1 MSRGLPLQASLT
13 SSFAQES
20 DLLNAERILK
30 YQSLLGTLEVT
41 VVDADMQ
48 HPLFKEV
55 KLPVLRTLKLEY
67 LRLHMGIPA
76 SHFYETWEMPGL
88 RYLETN
94 FVPLRALGKAIVS
107 FKLDVSDTSC
117 DLFFGLD
124 RTLEFLASCPLL
136 ESLDVRFDYISE
148 YLTPETGVAVI
159 MRNLRTLTLQ
169 ASSPDYFSWLARFLE
184 RLVIDNVTDF
194 SLRLDELRR
203 SWSDVEVMAKRVTM
217 YQETEMWGPVIV
229 SRIAKIPRLREMKLY
244 IEEELTGKEGSEGPS
259 KDEYIW
265 AFISV
270 IRELPPTLERF
281 VSISPLHHIHMCRKY
296 IHIDGGQ
303 THLDIDHGKTLTLE
317 QLLFFMDWAKAKSGT
332 IVLRDSPLIPE
343 DELRSAIPD

>member
-1 MSRGLPLQASLT
+1 MCRGLPLQASLT
-13 SSFAQES
+13 SSFTHES
-20 DLLNAERILK
+20 DLLDAERILK
-30 YQSLLGTLEVT
+30 HQSLLGTLEIT
-41 VVDADMQ
+41 VIDADLQ
-48 HPLFKEV
+48 HSLFKKV

-76 SHFYETWEMPGL
+76 SHFYETWEMPEL

-107 FKLDVSDTSC
+107 FKLDISDLSC

-136 ESLDVRFDYISE
+136 ENLDVRFDDISE
-148 YLTPETGVAVI
+148 YITPETGVAVI

-169 ASSPDYFSWLARFLE
+169 AASPDYFSWLARFLE
-184 RLVIDNVTDF
+184 RLVIDNVTDL
-194 SLRLDELRR
+194 SLGLNKLRR
-203 SWSDVEVMAKRVTM
+203 SWNDVEVMAKRMTM

-244 IEEELTGKEGSEGPS
+244 IEEGRAGKEGTKEPS

-281 VSISPLHHIHMCRKY
+281 VSISPLHHIHMCRKHV
-296 IHIDGGQ
+296 HIDGGR
-303 THLDIDHGKTLTLE
+303 THLDIVHGKTLTLE

-332 IVLRDSPLIPE
+332 IILRDSPLIPE
-343 DELRSAIPD
+343 DLLR